1 MPLPLADVFADL
13 PDPRREHG
21 RRHHLTD
28 ILVLAVC
35 AVLSG
40 ADTWEQMAEYGRR
53 KKAFFAR
60 FLPLPNGIPS
70 HDTFYAVLTALD
82 PAAFSAAFARWMA
95 SACQGGGLI
104 PVAVDGKSA
113 RRAKRA
119 TATGCLHLVSA
130 WATANRLTLG
140 QVSVPDGSN
149 EAAAIPDL
157 LAVLEL
163 NGAIVTIDAAGC
175 QIDNAAVIRNAGG
188 HYLLAVK
195 DNQPILHAAVAGLF
209 EDALAIE
216 FVGVDHDQ
224 RVSEE
229 VGHGR
234 AEERCVTVLY
244 HPVGLPDDW
253 RDVDAVVQVLR
264 ERVVDGVRASAA
276 HYYLS
281 SHPGSAA
288 EMGGFVRG
296 HWGIENGL
304 HWVLDVAFREDESRT
319 RSGHAGANLGMLRRV
334 AVSLLRAAP
343 GKGSV
348 ATRRLQA
355 AWDDEYL
362 LAVLQ
367 GFALKCDP

>member
-1 MPLPLADVFADL
+1 MPLPLVAVFADL

-28 ILVLAVC
+28 LLVLAVC

-53 KKAFFAR
+53 KKAFFER
-60 FLPLPNGIPS
+60 FLALPNGIPS
-70 HDTFYAVLTALD
+70 HDTFYAVFTKLD
-82 PAAFSAAFARWMA
+82 PVAFSGAFGRWMA
-95 SACQGGGLI
+95 SACQGSGLI
-104 PVAVDGKSA
+104 PVAVDGKSS
-113 RRAKRA
+113 RRSKKA

-140 QVSVPDGSN
+140 QVSVSDGSN
-149 EAAAIPDL
+149 EVAAIPEL

-163 NGAIVTIDAAGC
+163 AGAIVTIDAAGC
-175 QIDNAAVIRNAGG
+175 QIENAAVIRNAGG

-195 DNQPILHAAVAGLF
+195 DNQPTLRAVAEGLF
-209 EDALAIE
+209 ADALAVE
-216 FVGVDHDQ
+216 FAGVDHDTH
-224 RVSEE
+224 VTTE

-234 AEERCVTVLY
+234 GEERCVTALY

-253 RDVDAVVQVLR
+253 RDVDCVVRVIR
-264 ERVVDGVRASAA
+264 ERVADGVRTSAT
-276 HYYLS
+276 HYYLT
-281 SHPGSAA
+281 SHPGTA
-288 EMGGFVRG
+288 EELGGFIRG
-296 HWGIENGL
+296 HWGVENGL

-319 RSGHAGANLGMLRRV
+319 RAGHAGANLGMVRRV
-334 AVSLLRAAP
+334 AVSLLRTAP

-367 GFALKCDP
+367 GFALNCDA

>member
-1 MPLPLADVFADL
+1 MPLPLVDVFADV

-21 RRHHLTD
+21 RRHHLSD
-28 ILVLAVC
+28 LLVLAVC

-53 KKAFFAR
+53 KKAFFER

-82 PAAFSAAFARWMA
+82 PVAFATAFGRWMA
-95 SACQGGGLI
+95 SACEGAGLI
-104 PVAVDGKSA
+104 PVAIDGKSA
-113 RRAKRA
+113 RRSKRA

-130 WATANRLTLG
+130 WATTHRLTLG

-149 EAAAIPDL
+149 EVAAIPDL

-163 NGAIVTIDAAGC
+163 GGAMVTIDAAGC

-188 HYLLAVK
+188 EYLLAVK
-195 DNQPILHAAVAGLF
+195 DNQPTVSAAVGGLF
-209 EDALAIE
+209 ADALARE
-216 FVGVDHDQ
+216 FVGVDHDTH
-224 RVSEE
+224 VSEG

-234 AEERCVTVLY
+234 DEERCVTVLY

-253 RDVDAVVQVLR
+253 ADVDAVVQVLR
-264 ERVVDGVRASAA
+264 ERVVNGVRTSAC

-281 SHPGSAA
+281 SHPGAA
-288 EMGGFVRG
+288 EELGGFVRG

-355 AWDDEYL
+355 AWDDDYL

-367 GFALKCDP
+367 GFALKCDA

>member
-1 MPLPLADVFADL
+1 MPLPLVDVFADL

-35 AVLSG
+35 GMISG

-60 FLPLPNGIPS
+60 FLTLPNGIPS
-70 HDTFYAVLTALD
+70 HDTFYAAFTKLD
-82 PAAFSAAFARWMA
+82 PAAFSTAFGRWMA
-95 SACQGGGLI
+95 SACDGTGLI
-104 PVAVDGKSA
+104 PVAVDGKSG
-113 RRAKRA
+113 RRAKRN

-149 EAAAIPDL
+149 ETAAIPEL
-157 LAVLEL
+157 LAAMAL

-175 QIDNAAVIRNAGG
+175 QIENAAIIRNAGG

-195 DNQPILHAAVAGLF
+195 ANQPTLHAVVEGLF
-209 EDALAIE
+209 ADALAVE
-216 FVGVDHDQ
+216 FAGVDHDTH
-224 RVSEE
+224 VTEE
-229 VGHGR
+229 RGHGR
-234 AEERCVTVLY
+234 EEERCVTVLS
-244 HPVGLPDDW
+244 HPTGLPADW
-253 RDVDAVVQVLR
+253 ADVDAVVRVIR
-264 ERVVDGVRASAA
+264 ERVADGVRTSTT
-276 HYYLS
+276 HYYLT
-281 SHPGSAA
+281 SHAGTAA
-288 EMGGFVRG
+288 ELGGFIRR

-304 HWVLDVAFREDESRT
+304 HWILDVAFREDESRT
-319 RSGHAGANLGMLRRV
+319 RSGHAGANLAMVRRV
-334 AVSLLRAAP
+334 AVALLRAAA

-362 LAVLQ
+362 LAVLR
-367 GFALKCDP
+367 GFALKCDA

>member
-1 MPLPLADVFADL
+1 MPMPLADLFADL

-40 ADTWEQMAEYGRR
+40 ADTWEQIAEYGRR
-53 KKAFFAR
+53 KKGFFDR
-60 FLPLPNGIPS
+60 FLTLPHGIPS
-70 HDTFYAVLTALD
+70 HDTFYAVFTALD
-82 PAAFSAAFARWMA
+82 PLAFSTAFARWMA
-95 SACQGGGLI
+95 SACAGSGLI

-113 RRAKRA
+113 RRSKRK

-130 WATANRLTLG
+130 WATANRVTLG

-149 EAAAIPDL
+149 EVAAIPDL

-163 NGAIVTIDAAGC
+163 HGAIVTIDAAGC
-175 QIDNAAVIRNAGG
+175 QIENAAIIRNAGG

-195 DNQPILHAAVAGLF
+195 GNQPTLHAAVAGVF
-209 EDALAIE
+209 ADALAAE
-216 FVGVDHDQ
+216 FVGVDHDTQ
-224 RVSEE
+224 VHEE
-229 VGHGR
+229 RGHGR
-234 AEERCVTVLY
+234 EEERCVTVLY

-253 RDVDAVVQVLR
+253 ADVDAVVQVLR
-264 ERVVDGVRASAA
+264 ERVVNGTRTNAC

-281 SHPGSAA
+281 SHAGSAA
-288 EMGGFVRG
+288 ELGGFVRG

-304 HWVLDVAFREDESRT
+304 HWVLDVAFQEDESRT
-319 RSGHAGANLGMLRRV
+319 RAGHAGANLGMVRRV
-334 AVSLLRAAP
+334 AVSLLRATS

-355 AWDDEYL
+355 AWDDDYL

-367 GFALKCDP
+367 GFALKCDA